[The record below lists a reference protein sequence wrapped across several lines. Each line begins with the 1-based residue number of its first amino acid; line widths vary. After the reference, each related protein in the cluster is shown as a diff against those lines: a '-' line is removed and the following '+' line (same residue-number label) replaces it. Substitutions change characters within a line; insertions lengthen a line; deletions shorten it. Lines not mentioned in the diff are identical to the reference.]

1 MCTNADFYAKLSP
14 FGEEEGKGSRTN
26 VSSSKIES
34 RYTAIYS
41 HSPPS
46 RVNLPSSPL
55 HNVRTRHKS
64 LSAKTLA
71 AIHVIAMTEH
81 RVNQHPSLSPPHF
94 SRRQTVCT
102 HFFIHRREKIRG
114 KYRAQILEISHP
126 HPCDVSS

>member
-14 FGEEEGKGSRTN
+14 FGEEEERDRERTFLLQKSN
-26 VSSSKIES
+26 RGTPRFILILRRRASTS
-34 RYTAIYS
+34 
-41 HSPPS
+41 
-46 RVNLPSSPL
+46 LPPL